1 MAGQR
6 SKIGFN
12 CRTLFNLGL
21 LAFAVAA
28 GAILYKH
35 LTGNEVPFIG
45 EYLPNATTV
54 RDKAGEVADK
64 VGDIFDDLDLPIP
77 DFDFEDIFSFDGG
90 DNGNGRGNE
99 TLMGWKFSGT
109 NGLTLEIQNA
119 LTEDWHIYFD
129 KAISDW
135 QLGNPSVLKLTTS
148 VIAPDPLCT
157 PKDAVMTV
165 CNNDFGATG
174 WVGINEVYF
183 QGDYIVS
190 SVAKMNEY
198 YTADTVANAV
208 KNGAKIEDTRQYT
221 MCHEIGH
228 GFGLSHLDEDFNN
241 EDRKS
246 CMDYSSRPGNNLNPN
261 EEDYSALFD
270 IYGDGG
276 SYSNVTLNVTRYRHL
291 RSTMNYNLNGKRV
304 EKRVYI
310 LPASNK

>member
-12 CRTLFNLGL
+12 CRTLFNVTL
-21 LAFAVAA
+21 LACAAVAS
-28 GAILYKH
+28 AILYEH

-45 EYLPNATTV
+45 GYLPNATTV
-54 RDKAGEVADK
+54 RDKAGEI
-64 VGDIFDDLDLPIP
+64 GDIIGDIIDDLPIP
-77 DFDFEDIFSFDGG
+77 DFDYEDIFSFDGG

-119 LTEDWHIYFD
+119 LTEDWHIYFN
-129 KAISDW
+129 KAIIDW
-135 QLGNPSVLKLTTS
+135 QLGNPNELTLITS
-148 VIAPDPLCT
+148 VIAPDPKCT
-157 PKDAVMTV
+157 PKDGVMTV
-165 CNNDFGATG
+165 CNADFGATG

-183 QGDYIVS
+183 QGKYIVS

-198 YTADTVANAV
+198 YTADTVVNQM
-208 KNGAKIEDTRQYT
+208 KNPTVKIEDTRQYT

-241 EDRKS
+241 EDRHS
-246 CMDYSSRPGNNLNPN
+246 CMDYSNSPKNNLNPS
-261 EEDYSALFD
+261 EEDYSALFK

-276 SYSNVTLNVTRYRHL
+276 SYGNATRYRHL

-310 LPASNK
+310 LPTSNK